1 MANHFGFLDS
11 QEEELNRIGL
21 EIYDVSPGRY
31 LEIDLNIDRTEPQ
44 RVYPYGRFDT
54 ITVLNPQEII
64 EHEIWIYIN
73 RPYLENRYPLN
84 QISRMETKGN
94 EIYLQHEK
102 INAKL
107 KLLVG
112 GDARAFKVDPINK
125 DNSVTDL
132 GLLNDKAKNIQDY
145 TEILKDNSE
154 INTTNI
160 GQINVKQNAVIQ
172 NLEAISGKDFAT
184 QTTLAQVKSELE
196 LVKAELQAIKAN
208 QLSGDQKVQLSG
220 TIGLIGSLTLNDLAM
235 GPGQIYSSTEEWEV
249 DSSVRKIRCFIGQ
262 GTVTPTR
269 AAEIKVYV
277 THRVSVPSLAREL
290 VYETT
295 DKGHAWGFLFE
306 PPFPSFGLEI
316 MCVETDGYE
325 MLLRDVRMW
334 EVR

>member
-31 LEIDLNIDRTEPQ
+31 LEIDLNIDRKEPQ

-64 EHEIWIYIN
+64 DHEIWIYIN

-112 GDARAFKVDPINK
+112 GDARTFKVDPINK

-132 GLLNDKAKNIQDY
+132 GLLNNKAKNIQDY
-145 TEILKDNSE
+145 TEILKENSE

-160 GQINVKQNAVIQ
+160 GQINVKQNAILAKLEQLETEIQ
-172 NLEAISGKDFAT
+172 A
-184 QTTLAQVKSELE
+184 V
-196 LVKAELQAIKAN
+196 KAN

-220 TIGLIGSLTLNDLAM
+220 TMVSSGLLANRPLASAVP
-235 GPGQIYSSTEEWEV
+235 PGFAYYSWDAPE
-249 DSSVRKIRCFIGQ
+249 GQ
-262 GTVTPTR
+262 EMAYSDGTNW
-269 AAEIKVYV
+269 
-277 THRVSVPSLAREL
+277 RVKS
-290 VYETT
+290 
-295 DKGHAWGFLFE
+295 
-306 PPFPSFGLEI
+306 
-316 MCVETDGYE
+316 
-325 MLLRDVRMW
+325 
-334 EVR
+334 

>member
-31 LEIDLNIDRTEPQ
+31 LEIDLNIDRKEPQ

-54 ITVLNPQEII
+54 ITVLNPQDII
-64 EHEIWIYIN
+64 DHDIWIYIN

-132 GLLNDKAKNIQDY
+132 GLLNNKAKNIQDY
-145 TEILKDNSE
+145 TEILKENSE

-160 GQINVKQNAVIQ
+160 GQINVKQNAILAKLEQLETEIQ
-172 NLEAISGKDFAT
+172 E
-184 QTTLAQVKSELE
+184 V
-196 LVKAELQAIKAN
+196 KAN

-220 TIGLIGSLTLNDLAM
+220 TIEGLLADR
-235 GPGQIYSSTEEWEV
+235 PNP
-249 DSSVRKIRCFIGQ
+249 
-262 GTVTPTR
+262 GTVPIGTR
-269 AAEIKVYV
+269 YWAVDTGEYAVSTGTIW
-277 THRVSVPSLAREL
+277 RVLGV
-290 VYETT
+290 V
-295 DKGHAWGFLFE
+295 
-306 PPFPSFGLEI
+306 
-316 MCVETDGYE
+316 
-325 MLLRDVRMW
+325 
-334 EVR
+334 

>member
-1 MANHFGFLDS
+1 IMANHFGFLDS

-31 LEIDLNIDRTEPQ
+31 LEIDLNIDRKEPQ

-64 EHEIWIYIN
+64 DHEIWIYIN

-125 DNSVTDL
+125 DNSITDL
-132 GLLNDKAKNIQDY
+132 GLLNVKAKNIQDY

-154 INTTNI
+154 INKTNI
-160 GQINVKQNAVIQ
+160 GQINV
-172 NLEAISGKDFAT
+172 
-184 QTTLAQVKSELE
+184 
-196 LVKAELQAIKAN
+196 
-208 QLSGDQKVQLSG
+208 
-220 TIGLIGSLTLNDLAM
+220 
-235 GPGQIYSSTEEWEV
+235 
-249 DSSVRKIRCFIGQ
+249 
-262 GTVTPTR
+262 
-269 AAEIKVYV
+269 
-277 THRVSVPSLAREL
+277 
-290 VYETT
+290 
-295 DKGHAWGFLFE
+295 
-306 PPFPSFGLEI
+306 
-316 MCVETDGYE
+316 
-325 MLLRDVRMW
+325 
-334 EVR
+334 

>member
-31 LEIDLNIDRTEPQ
+31 LEIDLNIDRKEPQ

-54 ITVLNPQEII
+54 ITVLNPQDII
-64 EHEIWIYIN
+64 DHEIWIYIN

-132 GLLNDKAKNIQDY
+132 GLLNNKAKNIQDY

-154 INTTNI
+154 TITANI
-160 GQINVKQNAVIQ
+160 GQINVKQNEVIQ
-172 NLEAISGKDFAT
+172 NLEDIKENLEWFDEAKWNTLLNDKLDTVDGRLSSILNQIDIVLGMQETIIDTISDLIELFESGLAKVQFEQPI
-184 QTTLAQVKSELE
+184 QTTKH
-196 LVKAELQAIKAN
+196 N
-208 QLSGDQKVQLSG
+208 
-220 TIGLIGSLTLNDLAM
+220 
-235 GPGQIYSSTEEWEV
+235 
-249 DSSVRKIRCFIGQ
+249 
-262 GTVTPTR
+262 
-269 AAEIKVYV
+269 EIKGLSTLTKPLDVDD
-277 THRVSVPSLAREL
+277 L
-290 VYETT
+290 TT
-295 DKGHAWGFLFE
+295 YLEMDTGNMYYFHEGNWHLFGAGE
-306 PPFPSFGLEI
+306 
-316 MCVETDGYE
+316 
-325 MLLRDVRMW
+325 
-334 EVR
+334 